1 MTSVSAFWITC
12 GLYGAAV
19 IASLVGDGV
28 RRGRG
33 GSAVAA
39 VALLCGGGVALF
51 NAWTSEPA
59 LVADTFYSGAGF
71 SLIPALAGVLAGL
84 SIAAEA
90 SVGGRRVAQQSALV
104 SLAALGAALIAQ
116 AGDVVTL
123 ILSLETAAAASYAL
137 VAFSRSR
144 SSFESA
150 VKYFIQ
156 GSVATALLLVGAA
169 ALAAG
174 TAPSLDYADIS
185 RAVGASP
192 PTALTAGLV
201 LMVTGLA
208 FKAGAAPFHSWA
220 PDAYEVAP
228 PASGAVLAGVVKAA
242 AVAALCVVV
251 GASAFAGSTASA
263 PLGLLGT
270 DVFPIVGTIG
280 GLSIVVGSVGA
291 LRQRSYL
298 RMLGYAGVAQ
308 VGFALLALG
317 ARSLNSAL
325 VAIATYAVAT
335 TGAFLFAR
343 WVEATDDAWDGSVSG
358 LAGTVRRNPMVAAS
372 VTLLMM
378 SMAGIPPFLGFWGK
392 LQVFQSTISAST
404 GLTSQGFAGLGL
416 FYAVLTLV
424 GIVGAIVSVGY
435 YGAVIAAVYSS
446 SAGEEGQPGRDAGA
460 IPLILALLGVGSLLL
475 GFAPLILPFGDVIRG
490 FVM

>member
-1 MTSVSAFWITC
+1 MTSTTAFWITC
-12 GLYGAAV
+12 GLYGVAV
-19 IASLVGDGV
+19 IGSLLGDGV
-28 RRGRG
+28 RRGRV

-39 VALLCGGGVALF
+39 FSLLCGGGVALF
-51 NAWTSEPA
+51 SAWTSEPTF
-59 LVADTFYSGAGF
+59 VAGTFYSGAGF
-71 SLIPALAGVLAGL
+71 SLIPGLAGVLSGL
-84 SIAAEA
+84 SIAAEVP
-90 SVGGRRVAQQSALV
+90 SGDPRFAQRSALV
-104 SLAALGAALIAQ
+104 SLAALGATLVAQ

-123 ILSLETAAAASYAL
+123 VLSLEIAAAASYAL
-137 VAFSRSR
+137 VAFARSR
-144 SSFESA
+144 RSYESA

-156 GSVATALLLVGAA
+156 GSVATALILVAAA

-174 TAPSLDYADIS
+174 SAPSLGYAVIS
-185 RAVGASP
+185 RAAGTAP
-192 PTALTAGLV
+192 TTALTAGIVLLV
-201 LMVTGLA
+201 AGLA

-228 PASGAVLAGVVKAA
+228 PAAGGVLAGVVKAA
-242 AVAALCVVV
+242 VIAALCVVL
-251 GASAFAGSTASA
+251 GASAFAGSSPSL

-270 DVFPIVGTIG
+270 AVFPIVATIG

-317 ARSLNSAL
+317 ARSLNSTL

-343 WVEATDDAWDGSVSG
+343 WVELTDDSWDGSVGG
-358 LAGTVRRNPMVAAS
+358 LTGTVRRSPLAAAS
-372 VTLLMM
+372 ISLLMM

-392 LQVFQSTISAST
+392 FQVFQSTIASSI
-404 GLTSQGFAGLGL
+404 GLTSQGFTGLGL
-416 FYAVLTLV
+416 FYASLTLIGV
-424 GIVGAIVSVGY
+424 VGAIVSVGY

-446 SAGEEGQPGRDAGA
+446 VAGEEGQPAQNSG
-460 IPLILALLGVGSLLL
+460 LTLLVVLLLGCASLLL
-475 GFAPLILPFGDVIRG
+475 GVVPLLLPAADVIRG